1 MKNACPDED
10 YFGYYNGSNIIVMQD
25 FGYDIIKGLPT
36 YWFHYCNHYW
46 YSSKCKVNSRQS
58 QRLNGETLLI
68 DKPVT
73 THVMV
78 TR

>member
-1 MKNACPDED
+1 MKNAFPDRD

-25 FGYDIIKGLPT
+25 FGYDIIKGFPT
-36 YWFHYCNHYW
+36 YWFHYFNNYW
-46 YSSKCKVNSRQS
+46 YSGKCKVNSQQK

>member
-1 MKNACPDED
+1 MKNAFPDRD
-10 YFGYYNGSNIIVMQD
+10 CFGYYDGSNIIVMQD
-25 FGYDIIKGLPT
+25 FGYNIIKGLPT
-36 YWFHYCNHYW
+36 YWFHYYNNYW
-46 YSSKCKVNSRQS
+46 YSGKCIVGAQQT
-58 QRLNGETLLI
+58 QRLNGETILI